1 MVPDEI
7 IDHITSFNSSVYV
20 PFSKTNKEYLYK
32 RRNKKAFL
40 IQEWYKKNKIEKKK
54 PILFINELSENK
66 ILKWYLIRIYMK
78 FYPKEDLYDVPYYII
93 KKQIENESD
102 EKKKESQRNDLFKWK
117 RKMETNMETNMKRR
131 RAYEVYKFLRAQTL
145 VDIKNGGW

>member
-7 IDHITSFNSSVYV
+7 IDYITSFNSLIYV
-20 PFSKTNKEYLYK
+20 PFSKKNKEYLYK

-40 IQEWYKKNKIEKKK
+40 IQEWYKKYKIKKKK
-54 PILFINELSENK
+54 PILFINDLSENK
-66 ILKWYLIRIYMK
+66 IVKWYLIRIYMK

-102 EKKKESQRNDLFKWK
+102 EKKKENLKKDLFRWSIK
-117 RKMETNMETNMKRR
+117 RGTNMGRR
-131 RAYEVYKFLRAQTL
+131 GYEVYKFLRGQTL
-145 VDIKNGGW
+145 KDIKNGGW